1 MKWVIDSM
9 HLTCTKSFW
18 CLLAANIAKLFEL
31 GKLFLRKLGA
41 QHLVY
46 LLGLFIAMNGDS
58 QAESAKTLEI
68 DTSKPYIVYLDW
80 FLNPHHAPLV
90 IGLKKGFFK
99 AQGLDVELVAA
110 GGSEEGS
117 KQVAAGKADL
127 AVSKQSGHLVRIV
140 NQKMPIVRVA
150 TLIDCP
156 LECLIA
162 NEAYADISSLKGKRI
177 GFASSSVEFAELAIK
192 TMLEEHGLKIND
204 VTLIPVTGGMP
215 AALLSGQVEAIF
227 SAYRTYELE
236 DIRLHKP
243 KTNVFYYEENGIP
256 AFDQVILVA
265 HKDKLTQPE
274 LKKFLIA
281 LKKSSEFIK
290 QYPEEAWKL
299 YAEHAPEQATDLNHR
314 VFRNVAGFLSATPEK
329 LDKIKYKNFAE
340 FLGNSAIL
348 KEKVPM
354 VDTYAKE
361 ITLSN
366 G

>member
-1 MKWVIDSM
+1 MNRILS
-9 HLTCTKSFW
+9 C
-18 CLLAANIAKLFEL
+18 
-31 GKLFLRKLGA
+31 
-41 QHLVY
+41 
-46 LLGLFIAMNGDS
+46 LLGLFIVMNGDS
-58 QAESAKTLEI
+58 QAGPAKTPEI
-68 DTSKPYIVYLDW
+68 RESKPYKVYLDW

-99 AQGLDVELVAA
+99 EHGLDVELISA

-150 TLIDCP
+150 TLIDRP
-156 LECLIA
+156 LECLITS
-162 NEAYADISSLKGKRI
+162 EACPNIGSLKGKKI
-177 GFASSSVEFAELAIK
+177 GFTSSSIEFAELAIG
-192 TMLEEHGLKIND
+192 TMLKNHGLELED
-204 VTLIPVTGGMP
+204 VTLMPVNGGIP
-215 AALLSGQVEAIF
+215 AALLSGQVDAIF

-243 KTNVFYYEENGIP
+243 GTHVFYYEENGIP

-265 HKDKLTQPE
+265 HKDTLGQPE
-274 LKKFLIA
+274 LKKFIIA
-281 LKKSSEFIK
+281 LKQSSEFIK

-299 YAEHAPEQATDLNHR
+299 YVEYAPEQATDLNHK
-314 VFRNVAGFLSATPEK
+314 VFRNVAELLSATPEK
-329 LDKIKYKNFAE
+329 LDEARYKKFAE

-348 KEKVPM
+348 KDKVPM
-354 VDTYAKE
+354 VETYAKE

>member
-1 MKWVIDSM
+1 MKWGLGVQA
-9 HLTCTKSFW
+9 LA
-18 CLLAANIAKLFEL
+18 CLF
-31 GKLFLRKLGA
+31 
-41 QHLVY
+41 
-46 LLGLFIAMNGDS
+46 GLFTMINSDS
-58 QAESAKTLEI
+58 LAEPAKAPEMEA
-68 DTSKPYIVYLDW
+68 SKPYTVYLDW

-99 AQGLDVELVAA
+99 EQGLAVELIAA

-140 NQKMPIVRVA
+140 NQKMPIVRIA
-150 TLIDCP
+150 TLIDRP
-156 LECLIA
+156 LECLVT
-162 NEAYADISSLKGKRI
+162 NEVCPNISSLKGKRI
-177 GFASSSVEFAELAIK
+177 GFSSSSVEFAELAIR
-192 TMLEEHGLKIND
+192 TMLEKHGLKLDD
-204 VTLIPVTGGMP
+204 VTLMPITGGMP

-243 KTNVFYYEENGIP
+243 KTNAFYYEENGIP
-256 AFDQVILVA
+256 SFDQVILIT

-281 LKKSSEFIK
+281 LKQSSEFIK
-290 QYPEEAWKL
+290 QHPEEAWNL
-299 YAEHAPEQATDLNHR
+299 YAEYAPEQATDLNHK
-314 VFRNVAGFLSATPEK
+314 VFRNVAELLSVDPEK
-329 LDKIKYKNFAE
+329 LDEGRYKKFSE

-361 ITLSN
+361 ISLRD